1 MIHVFGLA
9 KSWDFP
15 DASPYVCKLVMWLRL
30 VDLDYDLTYV
40 PWPDMIERA
49 PSKSAPWI
57 EDEDGIMEHLF
68 VLISKCLNFVETL

>member
-30 VDLDYDLTYV
+30 VDLDYDLSEVMFITT
-40 PWPDMIERA
+40 A
-49 PSKSAPWI
+49 
-57 EDEDGIMEHLF
+57 
-68 VLISKCLNFVETL
+68 TLSSSVTNKR